1 MEERIIQ
8 FRVGIVVVASVCIG
22 IILVLY
28 FGEGFKA
35 KYSLFLKTNMAPGVS
50 KGTPIMKNGIRI
62 GRVSGIETQEDGVLL
77 TLQIDQGENV
87 YSGEVC
93 EFLSSPLAGDTT
105 LNFVQGIERGD
116 LLVDGDSVRQIKIG
130 PRSQEVLEMVV
141 DMKDS
146 VEQAFTSIRDA
157 GDAIR
162 VTSEEIAAV
171 SRRVNSALGDDDSEF
186 RKFFTDLRSATARAE
201 TAIDNFNTIMIN
213 VNEIVGDEGM
223 KTKIRSSLDDFPQLV
238 SDARETLAQARSTI
252 DRFGSVGERADR
264 NLANIEPFTAA
275 LGENGDEFA
284 AEIRDT
290 LRRVNTLATELETFT
305 QSLNDSEGSLGLLI
319 HDPELYERLVGTA
332 GNVEDITLRLRPLVN
347 DLRGFADRL
356 NRDPGVIVRGAF
368 DRGADGGGP
377 KHTVPVLYE

>member
-35 KYSLFLKTNMAPGVS
+35 KYSLFLKTDMAPGVS

-77 TLQIDQGENV
+77 TLQIDQGEKV
-87 YSGEVC
+87 FGGEVC

-116 LLVDGDSVRQIKIG
+116 LLQDGDSVRQIKVG

-162 VTSEEIAAV
+162 LTSEEIASV
-171 SRRVNSALGDDDSEF
+171 SRRVNNALGEDDSEF
-186 RKFFTDLRSATARAE
+186 RQFFADLRRATSRAE
-201 TAIDNFNTIMIN
+201 TAIANFDKILVN
-213 VNEIVGDEGM
+213 VNDIVGDEGM
-223 KTKIRSSLDDFPQLV
+223 KTKIRTSLDELPQLV
-238 SDARETLAQARSTI
+238 SEARSTLEQARATI

-264 NLANIEPFTAA
+264 NLANLEPFTEA

-290 LRRVNTLATELETFT
+290 LAKVNTLAGELETFT
-305 QSLNDSEGSLGLLI
+305 RSLNDSQGSLGLLV

-332 GNVEDITLRLRPLVN
+332 ANVEDITLRMRPLVN
-347 DLRGFADRL
+347 DLRGFADKL
-356 NRDPGVIVRGAF
+356 NRDPGVVVRGAF

-377 KHTVPVLYE
+377 KTTLPVLYE